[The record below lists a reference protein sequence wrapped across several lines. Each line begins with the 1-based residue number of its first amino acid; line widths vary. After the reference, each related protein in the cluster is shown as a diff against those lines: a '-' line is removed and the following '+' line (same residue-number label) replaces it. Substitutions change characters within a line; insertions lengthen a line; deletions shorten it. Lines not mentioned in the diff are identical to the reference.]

1 MEEKLINL
9 VKNEFEKNF
18 GIFIEDNNTELHLVG
33 RLCSRAFVVFTV
45 AQEYNEYTLKPDII
59 ETRFMTMKMLPKIK
73 PLKIEALYVGKY
85 ILSGFHTKALLSG
98 KTVTESKSTCHTFL
112 MKIGRP

>member
-9 VKNEFEKNF
+9 VKDEFEKNF

-45 AQEYNEYTLKPDII
+45 AQEHNEYTLKHDII

-73 PLKIEALYVGKY
+73 SFKTEEQVVALIKYTYQYLKDRYNN
-85 ILSGFHTKALLSG
+85 TK
-98 KTVTESKSTCHTFL
+98 
-112 MKIGRP
+112 

>member
-9 VKNEFEKNF
+9 VKNEFGKNF

-73 PLKIEALYVGKY
+73 PLKTEEQVVALIKY
-85 ILSGFHTKALLSG
+85 TYQYLKNRYNNTK
-98 KTVTESKSTCHTFL
+98 
-112 MKIGRP
+112 

>member
-9 VKNEFEKNF
+9 VKNEFKNDF

-59 ETRFMTMKMLPKIK
+59 ETRFMIMKMLPKIK
-73 PLKIEALYVGKY
+73 PLKTEEQVVALIKY
-85 ILSGFHTKALLSG
+85 TYQYLKDRYNNV
-98 KTVTESKSTCHTFL
+98 K
-112 MKIGRP
+112 

>member
-9 VKNEFEKNF
+9 VKNEFENDF
-18 GIFIEDNNTELHLVG
+18 SIFIEDNNTELHLVG
-33 RLCSRAFVVFTV
+33 RLCSRAFVVFAV

-73 PLKIEALYVGKY
+73 PLKTEEQVVELIKY
-85 ILSGFHTKALLSG
+85 TYQYLKDRYNNV
-98 KTVTESKSTCHTFL
+98 K
-112 MKIGRP
+112 

>member
-9 VKNEFEKNF
+9 VKNEFENDF

-33 RLCSRAFVVFTV
+33 RLCSCAFVVFTV

-73 PLKIEALYVGKY
+73 PLKTEEQVVALIKY
-85 ILSGFHTKALLSG
+85 TYQYLKDRYNNV
-98 KTVTESKSTCHTFL
+98 K
-112 MKIGRP
+112 

>member
-9 VKNEFEKNF
+9 VKNEFGKNF
-18 GIFIEDNNTELHLVG
+18 GIFTENDNTELHLVG

-59 ETRFMTMKMLPKIK
+59 ETKFMTMKMLPKIK
-73 PLKIEALYVGKY
+73 P
-85 ILSGFHTKALLSG
+85 
-98 KTVTESKSTCHTFL
+98 
-112 MKIGRP
+112 

>member
-9 VKNEFEKNF
+9 VKNEFEKDF

-45 AQEYNEYTLKPDII
+45 AQEHNGYTLKPDII
-59 ETRFMTMKMLPKIK
+59 ETRFITMKMLPKIK
-73 PLKIEALYVGKY
+73 PLKTEEQVVALIKY
-85 ILSGFHTKALLSG
+85 TYQYLKDRYNNV
-98 KTVTESKSTCHTFL
+98 K
-112 MKIGRP
+112 

>member
-9 VKNEFEKNF
+9 VKSEFEKNF

-45 AQEYNEYTLKPDII
+45 AQEYNEYTLKPDVI

-73 PLKIEALYVGKY
+73 LLKTEEQVVALIKY
-85 ILSGFHTKALLSG
+85 TYQYLKDRYNNTK
-98 KTVTESKSTCHTFL
+98 
-112 MKIGRP
+112 

>member
-9 VKNEFEKNF
+9 IKNEFENDF

-45 AQEYNEYTLKPDII
+45 AQEYNEYALKPDII

-73 PLKIEALYVGKY
+73 PLKTEEQVVALIKY
-85 ILSGFHTKALLSG
+85 TYQYLKDIYNNVK
-98 KTVTESKSTCHTFL
+98 
-112 MKIGRP
+112 